1 MDTTAYEAIRNLKAR
16 YFRFLDTRAWQSMR
30 DILTEDFVGDFGL
43 ADAEQFTSADAFI
56 DKLKSNFKD
65 ATTVHHGHM
74 PEIELQGDDRATAV
88 WAMEDIVQTPQF
100 DLHGYGHY
108 TDEYRRVDGKW
119 LISNSRLTRLKLDF
133 TPR

>member
-56 DKLKSNFKD
+56 DKLKTNFKD

-74 PEIELQGDDRATAV
+74 PEIELQGEDRATAV